1 MTVRNGLD
9 VPVIVQ
15 RVGDVGVPVRVHER
29 GSSLAMV
36 LRWLA
41 GRDELLMPGDVVRWP
56 LGAAEGSLTV
66 ADVDPVPA
74 AILHTLDAYVPPLD
88 AEWGEEE
95 DFQPFATVVREIAA
109 AVTARND
116 CLDGKNFLLVTACD
130 VVATTAISRTVV
142 GHLPHRT
149 AAGVLPAVLDGTH
162 WVDWTTARPTQL
174 TAVPSSARTLSQA
187 AVPPPVV
194 VPPPEPP
201 APAPAPAPA
210 TAVPAPAVVAPVPS
224 PPQVPAP
231 VQSARDWL
239 ATALA
244 RLAAEQANGNRNG
257 KGNGDG
263 NGRGH
268 K

>member
-1 MTVRNGLD
+1 M
-9 VPVIVQ
+9 
-15 RVGDVGVPVRVHER
+15 
-29 GSSLAMV
+29 
-36 LRWLA
+36 
-41 GRDELLMPGDVVRWP
+41 
-56 LGAAEGSLTV
+56 
-66 ADVDPVPA
+66 
-74 AILHTLDAYVPPLD
+74 
-88 AEWGEEE
+88 
-95 DFQPFATVVREIAA
+95 VREIAA

-201 APAPAPAPA
+201 APPPAPAPA